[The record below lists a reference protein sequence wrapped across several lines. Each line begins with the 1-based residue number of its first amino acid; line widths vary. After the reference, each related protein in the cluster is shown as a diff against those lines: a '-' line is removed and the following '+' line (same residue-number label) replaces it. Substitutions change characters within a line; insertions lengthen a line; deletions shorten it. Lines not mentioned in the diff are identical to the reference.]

1 MVNIKYKNWEQIPLG
16 KYNEILETIKDYQE
30 DQELETEIKIIS
42 ILSDISEN
50 ELWNTPIEHLR
61 GIRNQISFVYSKPEW
76 KNHKVKSIKIGK
88 YDCNCVYDM
97 EKVTIAQYVDFQN
110 YIHMNRNVNAEILS
124 TFIIPK
130 GHRYGEDYDL
140 NDLIRTIKNELPVGI
155 AVSIFDSF
163 VRTSA
168 ISIDSM
174 IFSKMIFLKLMRWPR
189 SLKQYKKRVLK
200 LMQAGRKNL
209 QEMYGFHS
217 LI

>member
-76 KNHKVKSIKIGK
+76 KNHKVKNIKIGK
-88 YDCNCVYDM
+88 YDCQIISNASEMTV
-97 EKVTIAQYVDFQN
+97 AQYVDFQQ
-110 YIHMNRNVNAEILS
+110 YIHMSKNVNAEILS

-130 GHRYGEDYDL
+130 GMKYGDGYDL
-140 NDLIRTIKNELPVGI
+140 NDLIETIKNELPVGV
-155 AVSIFDSF
+155 AQSIFGFFLKRS
-163 VRTSA
+163 
-168 ISIDSM
+168 INSIDNTLLYLYLM
-174 IFSKMIFLKLMRWPR
+174 MKMMPWSQKMKPH
-189 SLKQYKKRVLK
+189 KKRILG
-200 LMQAGRKNL
+200 LMKMGRKNL

-217 LI
+217 WI